1 MKKIMDKIKEK
12 CFVCG
17 KEHEQAVPPL
27 AFGGMKIGVCPELP
41 KDYLIKKS
49 DLDKFG
55 QMQAEMDKKY
65 PMDEKFKRMIDK
77 KLAVK
82 EIDSDCKEA

>member
-1 MKKIMDKIKEK
+1 MDKIKEK

-27 AFGGMKIGVCPELP
+27 TFGGMRIWVCPELP
-41 KDYLIKKS
+41 PDYAIKKS

-55 QMQAEMDKKY
+55 QMQAEMDKKF
-65 PMDEKFKRMIDK
+65 PMDEKFKQMIDK
-77 KLAVK
+77 KLLSK
-82 EIDSDCKEA
+82 D